1 MKLTKNLQDWKDY
14 FKELSQSIIDY
25 IKRDRTKDT
34 KLVTEDLSNPAV
46 SPFIITN
53 PINTEED
60 KCPYPDTMA
69 LNDGCTMGS
78 CRRCPAF
85 TKSKETK

>member
-46 SPFIITN
+46 SPFIIPN

-60 KCPYPDTMA
+60 KCPYPDIMA
-69 LNDGCTMGS
+69 LYDGCTMVS
-78 CRRCPAF
+78 CRRCPASTF
-85 TKSKETK
+85 KETK